1 MQKKIAAIHDIS
13 GFGRCSLTVALPILS
28 AAGHN
33 CAVLPTAVLST
44 HTGGLGDFTYRD
56 LTDDIKAFAKHW
68 QNLGLTFDAMYSGF
82 LGSDLQVDMLMDVF
96 KMFGDG
102 TILVDPVMADN
113 GSLYKTF
120 HKDFPK
126 KMAELCMAADI
137 ITPNITEASLLTETP
152 YCPGP
157 YSKEKIDAQLYKLAD
172 IFGKEKQYVITGVYF
187 DEEKLGAAA
196 LKNGKTFY
204 CMGERT
210 PQFYPGIGDIFAS
223 VLLGALLNG
232 ADLFEACI
240 ASVNFTANCAKR
252 TFKSSQDPRYG
263 VQFELE
269 LEQIV
274 KLRKQHKIAPN
285 L

>member
-56 LTDDIKAFAKHW
+56 LTNDIMAFAKHW
-68 QNLGLTFDAMYSGF
+68 QELGLNFDAMYSGF
-82 LGSDLQVDMLMDVF
+82 LGSDLQVDILQEVF
-96 KMFGDG
+96 NMFGEG
-102 TILVDPVMADN
+102 IILVDPVMADN

-120 HKDFPK
+120 HSDFPK
-126 KMAELCMAADI
+126 KMAELCFEADI
-137 ITPNITEASLLTETP
+137 ITPNITEAALLTGIP

-157 YSKEKIDAQLYKLAD
+157 YSKEKINAKLHKLEG
-172 IFGKEKQYVITGVYF
+172 IFGSEKQYVITGVFF
-187 DEEKLGAAA
+187 DEEEVGAAA
-196 LKNGKTFY
+196 LTKGKTFY
-204 CMGERT
+204 CFDERT
-210 PQFYPGIGDIFAS
+210 PQFYPGTGDIFAS
-223 VLLGALLNG
+223 VLLGAMLNG
-232 ADLFEACI
+232 ADLFEACKT
-240 ASVNFTANCAKR
+240 SVNFTAASAKR
-252 TFKSSQDPRYG
+252 TFASGQDTRHG

-274 KLRKQHKIAPN
+274 KFRK
-285 L
+285 